1 MGWVFH
7 ESHFGKCWNLMFR
20 KLGHIAMKDFQKGT
34 VFFRGLLWLPHWLR
48 CRRMSAVVKEG
59 IAESQVGL
67 PKSRLSPPPF
77 RNPHQGFYHFH
88 HFIPILEGLLNWEP
102 LLQPGMIALLRCMGG
117 GEKTIVNCCPPS
129 QVQNSLPIF
138 KVSCCLPQLQYL
150 PNCNLLLPAL
160 LSPIANLVCSLIWDL
175 ILLVLGWK
183 VLFI

>member
-67 PKSRLSPPPF
+67 PKSLLSPPPSV
-77 RNPHQGFYHFH
+77 
-88 HFIPILEGLLNWEP
+88 IPTRDSTIFTTSSPYWRVSWIGSHCCNQEWSLCSGVWEEERKR
-102 LLQPGMIALLRCMGG
+102 LWIVVLQVKYKI
-117 GEKTIVNCCPPS
+117 
-129 QVQNSLPIF
+129 
-138 KVSCCLPQLQYL
+138 
-150 PNCNLLLPAL
+150 
-160 LSPIANLVCSLIWDL
+160 LSPFLRFPVVFPNSSISLTVTYFSL
-175 ILLVLGWK
+175 HYSAP
-183 VLFI
+183 